1 MDVFFEQ
8 GLSRNGIDE
17 PYFALIGG
25 KKRRERL
32 ADAAEESQLQ
42 DLEKR
47 YPDQDTSEK
56 QNKNY
61 VLLSKEKDALAK
73 ERAKAKAKKTK
84 ATLDSRLR
92 AYDNYIKDYAYY
104 LERLKV
110 DELEASLR
118 QNQVSTLQTVPAP
131 QREINVSPS
140 TIVTSKDG
148 EIELPKKQVY
158 VQETSQDAIE
168 TQVSPL
174 LAKEDG
180 ILPTNTSAT
189 QLTQVPTKKNN
200 TLLFVGIGV
209 VALIGI
215 FLIRKNN

>member
-17 PYFALIGG
+17 PYFAFLGG
-25 KKRRERL
+25 RKKRERL
-32 ADAAEESQLQ
+32 ADAASESQFQ
-42 DLEKR
+42 DLENR
-47 YPDQDTSEK
+47 FPDQNTSEE
-56 QNKNY
+56 QNSNI
-61 VLLSKEKDALAK
+61 VLIRNEREALSKE
-73 ERAKAKAKKTK
+73 RNKAKSKKTK

-92 AYDNYIKDYAYY
+92 AYDIYIKDYAYN
-104 LERLKV
+104 LERLKN
-110 DELEASLR
+110 DELEASKT
-118 QNQVSTLQTVPAP
+118 QIQPIAAP
-131 QREINVSPS
+131 QREIITSSAP
-140 TIVTSKDG
+140 IVTSQG
-148 EIELPKKQVY
+148 GQIELPKKQVFI
-158 VQETSQDAIE
+158 QETSQDAIE

-180 ILPTNTSAT
+180 ILPTNTSAS
-189 QLTQVPTKKNN
+189 QLTQAPTKKNN